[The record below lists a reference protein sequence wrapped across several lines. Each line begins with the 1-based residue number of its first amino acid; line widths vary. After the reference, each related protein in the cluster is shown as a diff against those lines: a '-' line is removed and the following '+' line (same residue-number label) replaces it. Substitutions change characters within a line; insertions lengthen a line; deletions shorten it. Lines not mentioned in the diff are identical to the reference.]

1 MILIS
6 ALAGGSKRRE
16 GTERSSPTLLGRPTL
31 RLRLHRR
38 RARLPAARPARA
50 PHQVVPHVSPLYA
63 ALVGVKAT
71 LGGLRDPDTVIPP
84 DLAEK
89 IVARQEGEGG
99 AGQAAV

>member
-1 MILIS
+1 M
-6 ALAGGSKRRE
+6 
-16 GTERSSPTLLGRPTL
+16 
-31 RLRLHRR
+31 
-38 RARLPAARPARA
+38 
-50 PHQVVPHVSPLYA
+50 PHVSPLYA

-89 IVARQEGEGG
+89 IVARQEGEEG